1 MKQKYCE
8 EDIDTKT
15 ISIMSNASNVV
26 QVPNRGLTL
35 LEDRQIVTILS
46 WNNNLDIT
54 TTMYLSCNFSLSIKD
69 TEAKQMGFEHKVL
82 LFAKY

>member
-26 QVPNRGLTL
+26 
-35 LEDRQIVTILS
+35 
-46 WNNNLDIT
+46 
-54 TTMYLSCNFSLSIKD
+54 
-69 TEAKQMGFEHKVL
+69 
-82 LFAKY
+82 